1 MNGIFVVSWSLLT
14 PLIIHYFICNLL
26 AYYHY
31 FFVNLLINVS
41 FGRFSLIFMHIIDSI
56 SYFIHQ
62 LPTSSIIND
71 EDKTMNPRK
80 YYIKLNGIMIDD
92 PAEAVLE
99 TDISWYN

>member
-1 MNGIFVVSWSLLT
+1 M
-14 PLIIHYFICNLL
+14 
-26 AYYHY
+26 AQ
-31 FFVNLLINVS
+31 
-41 FGRFSLIFMHIIDSI
+41 SI
-56 SYFIHQ
+56 KTRHESKPVGGGHDHQ
-62 LPTSSIIND
+62 IRTSSIIND